1 VRLPR
6 FPKAAVLGYW
16 LLLWLGLA
24 AGMCAGQSDTG
35 GAVGGRVT
43 GPDGRGVAAAAL
55 RIEDATGDHTDVVS
69 DLRGNFHF
77 ADLAPGEYMLRV
89 RAQGLSSWE
98 ADHLTVGL
106 GTEAALHVRLANSW
120 MHRTVLV
127 DARLATAH
135 GTESSAGQAG
145 AGDEAS
151 NSVAD
156 ELPNNSLH
164 WSSMAAL
171 LSGSGTGDDGAIS
184 FRGLS
189 PLMNSIAVDGTDNTL
204 AFRSRERGT
213 GEAGSSGFATAQLSV
228 SVFQAGGISPEY
240 GRAAG
245 GAVTTLTKSGGNR
258 MHGQAVFYDR
268 GAIGQTFNA
277 FSKTMVEEPAGTT
290 VTSTGQPVLYLNGQ
304 PITYVETPYR
314 APDRRQQW
322 EVSAGGP
329 IRRDRVY
336 WFFSW
341 AQHERNDPA
350 VARANEP
357 EVFFAPPSATS
368 LTTLEARIATS
379 TNPLL
384 SGCPAAGSAGSG
396 STARAECAWTT
407 VLGQINGMLGT
418 VPRST
423 RQTILF
429 PKFSWR
435 INPRNQVVMQYNSMR
450 RTGVH
455 AALGGATETDA
466 IGSFGNSSTSD
477 DAAVARW
484 EWFAT
489 PRLMNSARYQYSRD
503 VLAQTPGTASAF
515 ETQFANNGWG
525 LPPEVSI
532 DRSQGL
538 SFGTLANVN
547 RREYP
552 LETRQQ
558 FADAGTW
565 IHGRQALRFGYDYN
579 YVMDALDG
587 LAGENGAYTYASLTD
602 FLSDMLAPNS
612 CDGTTTGTGPYPC
625 YTQFR
630 QTLGGTNWS
639 FETADYAAWL
649 ANEWRVGQRLTLTLG
664 ARYEYEQV
672 PDTNAALVNS
682 AIPETAHLP
691 HNRDGAGPRAGLA
704 WDVFGKGHTV
714 VRGGFG
720 IFYAR
725 VPNATVFSA
734 LTSTGMARSPRTFT
748 YRPLDASAPAFPY
761 VFASDA
767 MPYVN
772 PNAPNHN
779 STAPEAAY
787 FDPQFRHSQINQME
801 LSLEQELGLRT
812 VVTLTG
818 MATDGHDLTQFI
830 DTNIDLKNTATMFY
844 SVAAPGNAG
853 NIGPLGNA
861 ASGVSGYTNRVYRPQ
876 RFYYQ
881 RLNPAY
887 GAITEMTSETNSS
900 YRGATVRLVRRM
912 SRPLTVNAAYTW
924 AHAIDDNQNEATFA
938 ERNDVY
944 DPVDLSLEHGT
955 SNYDARQRVAGG
967 VVVREPWRLH
977 GPAGMML
984 GGYSLG
990 ASGAWRTGLPW
1001 SMRTVGAVP
1010 TPSCSYANWLNAG
1023 GAAGN
1028 GANCLQAVTEPDE
1041 TFTDNTAGMVV
1052 PVASL
1057 GSSLNGSGG
1066 EDLIPPIGRNTFRY
1080 PASVNLDLRLTK
1092 RIRISDRC
1100 SFDVMGEA
1108 YNALNHR
1115 NVTDIQT
1122 IGYRVTNDT
1131 THANMATLTWQSGEK
1146 PGTKT
1151 VLVNGTSQTQY
1162 VFDPT
1167 AAFGNVTNANSGVVS
1182 RERQIQLGFRLYF

>member
-1 VRLPR
+1 MRLPR
-6 FPKAAVLGYW
+6 LGKAAALGHG
-16 LLLWLGLA
+16 LVLWLGLA

-35 GAVGGRVT
+35 GGVGGQVT
-43 GPDGRGVAAAAL
+43 GPDGQGVAGAAVRL
-55 RIEDATGDHTDVVS
+55 EDVTGNHTDGVS
-69 DLRGNFHF
+69 DLHGNFRF
-77 ADLAPGEYMLRV
+77 GSVTPGEYTLRV

-98 ADHLTVGL
+98 GDHLTVGL
-106 GTEAALHVRLANSW
+106 GTAAELRVRLTNSW
-120 MHRTVLV
+120 THRTVLV
-127 DARLATAH
+127 DATLVSAH
-135 GTESSAGQAG
+135 AGEPG
-145 AGDEAS
+145 AGGDAG
-151 NSVAD
+151 NLAN

-171 LSGSGTGDDGAIS
+171 LSGSGTGEDGAPS

-213 GEAGSSGFATAQLSV
+213 GADGAGSGFATAQSSV
-228 SVFQAGGISPEY
+228 GVFQVSGISPEY
-240 GRAAG
+240 RRAAG
-245 GAVTTLTKSGGNR
+245 GSVTTLTKSGGNR
-258 MHGQAVFYDR
+258 MHGQGVFYDR

-290 VTSTGQPVLYLNGQ
+290 ETGTGQPLLYLNGQ

-329 IRRDRVY
+329 VRRDRVY

-368 LTTLEARIATS
+368 LSTLEARIASS

-384 SGCPAAGSAGSG
+384 DGCPAAGSAG

-429 PKFSWR
+429 PKLSWR
-435 INPRNQVVMQYNSMR
+435 INPRNQMVVQLNSMR
-450 RTGVH
+450 RTGLH
-455 AALGGATETDA
+455 AALGGATETYA
-466 IGSFGNSSTSD
+466 AGSFGNSSTSD

-489 PRLMNSARYQYSRD
+489 PRWMSSARYQYSRD
-503 VLAQTPGTASAF
+503 VLSQTPATASTF
-515 ETQFANNGWG
+515 EAQFANNGWG
-525 LPPEVSI
+525 LAPEVSI
-532 DRSQGL
+532 DRSQGF

-547 RREYP
+547 KREYP

-558 FADAGTW
+558 FADAGTR

-579 YVMDALDG
+579 YVTETLDG
-587 LAGENGAYTYASLTD
+587 LAGENGAYSYASLTD

-612 CDGTTTGTGPYPC
+612 CDGTTTGNGPYPC
-625 YTQFR
+625 YARFR

-639 FETADYAAWL
+639 FETADYAAYL

-672 PDTNAALVNS
+672 PDTNTTLINPT
-682 AIPETAHLP
+682 IPETAHLP
-691 HNRDGAGPRAGLA
+691 HNRDGAGPRAGFA

-714 VRGGFG
+714 VRGGLG

-734 LTSTGMARSPRTFT
+734 LTSTGMARSPRTYT

-761 VFASDA
+761 VFASDET
-767 MPYVN
+767 PHVN
-772 PNAPNHN
+772 PIAPNHN
-779 STAPEAAY
+779 STAPEAVY
-787 FDPQFRHSQINQME
+787 FDPQFRHPQINQME
-801 LSLEQELGLRT
+801 LSLQQELGART
-812 VVTLTG
+812 VLTLTA

-830 DTNIDLKNTATMFY
+830 DTNIDLKSTATMFY
-844 SVAAPGNAG
+844 SVTAPGNTG
-853 NIGPLGNA
+853 NIGPLGKA
-861 ASGVSGYTNRVYRPQ
+861 TSGVSGYTNRVYQPQ

-887 GAITEMTSETNSS
+887 GAITDMLSETNSQ

-944 DPVDLSLEHGT
+944 DPADLSLEHGT
-955 SNYDARQRVAGG
+955 SNYDVRQRVAGG
-967 VVVREPWRLH
+967 IVLREPWRPH

-984 GGYSLG
+984 GGYSLAG
-990 ASGAWRTGLPW
+990 SGAWRTGLPW
-1001 SMRTVGAVP
+1001 SMRTIGAVP

-1023 GAAGN
+1023 GATGD
-1028 GANCLQAVTEPDE
+1028 GANCLLAVTQPDE

-1052 PVASL
+1052 PIASL
-1057 GSSLNGSGG
+1057 GPSLNGSGG
-1066 EDLIPPIGRNTFRY
+1066 EDLIPPTGRNTFRY
-1080 PASVNLDLRLTK
+1080 PASVNLDLRFTK

-1100 SFDVMGEA
+1100 SFEIMGEA

-1115 NVTDIQT
+1115 NVTNIQT
-1122 IGYRVTNDT
+1122 IGYRVANDT
-1131 THANMATLTWQSGEK
+1131 IHPNMATLTWQSGEK

-1151 VLVNGTSQTQY
+1151 VLVNGASQTQY

-1167 AAFGNVTNANSGVVS
+1167 AAFGNVTNANSGAVS
-1182 RERQIQLGFRLYF
+1182 RERQVQVGFRLNF